1 MDLPTVVFR
10 TPVNTH
16 FARLGGGL
24 AVEKLVDAFYA
35 HMARLPEA
43 RSIWSMHTRDH
54 GQVKRVLA
62 AYLTEWMGGPKVYSP
77 QRGEPRLGRVHKPF
91 AIGEAE
97 RDAWLRCMDLALAQ
111 CCPDDTLRA
120 ELRTAF
126 AKVAHHLT
134 RHTTGPA
141 ARAVAGSPTSV
152 STPTH
157 EGDLR

>member
-1 MDLPTVVFR
+1 MDLPAVVFR

-43 RSIWSMHTRDH
+43 QGIRAMHTRDLGH
-54 GQVKRVLA
+54 VKRVLS

-77 QRGEPRLGRVHKPF
+77 QRGAPRLGRVHSPY
-91 AIGEAE
+91 AIGPAE
-97 RDAWLRCMDLALAQ
+97 RDAWMRCMDLALSQ

-120 ELRTAF
+120 ELHAAF
-126 AKVAHHLT
+126 AKVAQHLT
-134 RHTTGPA
+134 RHGAMAQSHADRFPVTALPTPA
-141 ARAVAGSPTSV
+141 GVQR
-152 STPTH
+152 
-157 EGDLR
+157 